1 MANYQARLDRLEETI
16 APRRGPRPMH
26 CIHKMVNEHREVTA
40 AWAEGQN
47 FVRADG
53 ESVDELCQ
61 RVCAA
66 LGWEE

>member
-1 MANYQARLDRLEETI
+1 
-16 APRRGPRPMH
+16 MH
-26 CIHKMVNEHREVTA
+26 CLHVIIDELREAKGV
-40 AWAEGQN
+40 WADGQH
-47 FVRADG
+47 FDRAEG